1 MFDFL
6 EQTFITFFN
15 MSLTGS
21 YIILAIILIRQLLQ
35 KAPKIFS
42 YALWSIAGLRLI
54 FPFSFS
60 SVLSIFNLFSMPV
73 QSASSGNVTVNNFVP
88 DDIGMMKIPEISTGI
103 KAADTVINPFL
114 PVPEITDSVNP
125 MQIVTAV
132 ASVLWA
138 AGIIAMA
145 VYGFVSLVKVKKR
158 VEFATKLD
166 GNIFE
171 CERVRSP
178 FVFGIFKPKIYLP
191 CGMDEKQREFVIL
204 HEKNHIRRLDHITRL
219 VSFAVLM
226 LHWYNPLVWVGFNLM
241 VRDMEMS
248 CDEKVLRTL
257 GEDEKKSYGLTLVA
271 IGSNRR
277 FAAAAPLSFGENV
290 VEKRIVNILKFKKP
304 KVIAIV
310 LCVILCI
317 AVGIVCLTNSIDKA
331 YDKEALAENVET
343 FIEEDWQKQVE
354 GNDHYKYEM
363 CVAGAEVVEISG
375 DNKTAYGWQRL
386 YYYNTPYSELLKYE
400 QILSESSSMLAIG
413 FKAELDDKGN
423 IVSLT
428 NYEDDKDIP
437 ESVRQKGRFDYEIF
451 ERAQEKARKKYEE
464 YIRLVRTYETE
475 YSYVCEDGLYGVE
488 ITGCELVTDHFGKP
502 YLVIRAKNDN
512 KDGAYYI
519 DSHFELL
526 NWASGENYE
535 PKRPSPEGETTVPS
549 GTSIGKE
556 VLHFADLSLYIDEI
570 KETSYIARFFVS
582 DNSGEIR
589 EIMLELKNIKASS
602 KKPQLVYDTLS
613 YGELIPITEKIKNAV
628 SGTIYPGMN
637 YNNFINLTAEEL
649 EEIVKCYNKTK
660 FTKVRN
666 YEMDISKSI
675 YVVIDVPDN
684 KKRHFTISS
693 GSLVEDATGE
703 FYECNSMEL
712 YKIVR
717 EIMDAHGVVFQP
729 DRPDTTDIS
738 VGYTEITTAPQM
750 IKPEIDYLLLS
761 EPYTRPEMSTTSA
774 SEREPDSST
783 GLIVYN
789 IESNIPEELGLK
801 LMGMDVSGRDFL
813 EISFYNSSDRYLY
826 IVPNQVM
833 LREVDGEFKNI
844 RIYND
849 YEPQT
854 NLVAVAPESFV
865 TVQFPFG
872 YYFDEG
878 ESVNGRYSF
887 VTSVDYGTAEG
898 ADENNN
904 VMIDFKFSV
913 EEGVYSEAVPDKKIQ
928 GNPVMIYAFSQN
940 AQSFVFSMYTYEE
953 MTEIVRLFNSL
964 ELEQLPRGD
973 APTNQ
978 LFVRIV
984 DDKGYIYGFD
994 IEPDGIINWEYYAEN
1009 GAELYKA
1016 IQTPAIN
1023 AAR

>member
-1 MFDFL
+1 ML
-6 EQTFITFFN
+6 EWLEDIFITFFN
-15 MSLTGS
+15 MTLTGS
-21 YIILAIILIRQLLQ
+21 YIILGIILIRFLLQ
-35 KAPKIFS
+35 KSPKIFS
-42 YALWSIAGLRLI
+42 YCLWSIAGLRLI
-54 FPFSFS
+54 CPFSFS
-60 SVLSIFNLFSMPV
+60 SVLSIFNLFSVPV
-73 QSASSGNVTVNNFVP
+73 QNTASGFSTVNNYVP
-88 DDIGMMKIPEISTGI
+88 NDIGMMNIPEISTGI

-114 PVPEITDSVNP
+114 PVPEIGVSVNP
-125 MQIVTAV
+125 MQIITAI
-132 ASVLWA
+132 ASLMWI

-145 VYGFVSLVKVKKR
+145 VYGVVSLVKVKKR

-166 GNIFE
+166 GNVFE
-171 CERVRSP
+171 CEKIRSP
-178 FVFGIFKPKIYLP
+178 FVFGLFNPKIYLP
-191 CGMDEKQREFVIL
+191 HGMDAKQREYVIL
-204 HEKNHIRRLDHITRL
+204 HEKNHIRRLDHITKL

-226 LHWYNPLVWVGFNLM
+226 LHWYNPLVWIGFNLM

-248 CDEKVLRTL
+248 CDEKVLREL
-257 GEDEKKSYGLTLVA
+257 GEEEKKSYGLTLVA

-317 AVGIVCLTNSIDKA
+317 AVGAVCLTNSIDKT

-354 GNDHYKYEM
+354 GNDHYKYEIA
-363 CVAGAEVVEISG
+363 VAGAEVVEISE

-386 YYYNTPYSELLKYE
+386 YYYNTPYSELLKYG
-400 QILSESSSMLAIG
+400 QILSESSSMLAVG
-413 FKAELDDKGN
+413 FRAELDEKGN
-423 IVSLT
+423 VISVT
-428 NYEDDKDIP
+428 NYEDDTDIP

-475 YSYVCEDGLYGVE
+475 YSYVCEEGLYGIE

-502 YLVIRAKNDN
+502 YLVIRAKNTD
-512 KDGAYYI
+512 KDGAYHI
-519 DSHFELL
+519 DGHFELL
-526 NWASGENYE
+526 NGVSGENYE
-535 PKRPSPEGETTVPS
+535 PKRPSPSDETTVPS

-570 KETSYIARFFVS
+570 KEESYIVRLFVS

-666 YEMDISKSI
+666 YETDISKSI

-717 EIMDAHGVVFQP
+717 EIMDAHGGVFQP
-729 DRPDTTDIS
+729 DRPTVVGES

-750 IKPEIDYLLLS
+750 IKPNLPATTVPQS
-761 EPYTRPEMSTTSA
+761 ET
-774 SEREPDSST
+774 
-783 GLIVYN
+783 
-789 IESNIPEELGLK
+789 
-801 LMGMDVSGRDFL
+801 
-813 EISFYNSSDRYLY
+813 
-826 IVPNQVM
+826 Q
-833 LREVDGEFKNI
+833 EVDRTPRRQYVVSDVNVFYSDPNFRLKVFGIEI
-844 RIYND
+844 PND
-849 YEPQT
+849 QII
-854 NLVAVAPESFV
+854 AVSMANWSDGVVF
-865 TVQFPFG
+865 
-872 YYFDEG
+872 FDEQYVMKK
-878 ESVNGRYSF
+878 SVNGEWQKLDKIRDYEFHGLASIGGDNAISNLFFASMYFNDIENGRYQMAITF
-887 VTSVDYGTAEG
+887 FGGTDNG
-898 ADENNN
+898 ADPQKKHTVTIEFT
-904 VMIDFKFSV
+904 VTEYMITYAEFGQKIEGTPISV
-913 EEGVYSEAVPDKKIQ
+913 SSS
-928 GNPVMIYAFSQN
+928 SQN
-940 AQSFVFSMYTYEE
+940 APSFVFNRYTDEE
-953 MTEIVRLFNSL
+953 MREIARLYNSL

-973 APTNQ
+973 AATNQ
-978 LFVRIV
+978 LFVTII
-984 DDKGYIYGFD
+984 DNKGNGYYFE
-994 IEPDGIINWEYYAEN
+994 IEPSGSINWEYYAEN

>member
-1 MFDFL
+1 MLDWL
-6 EQTFITFFN
+6 EDVFITFFN
-15 MSLTGS
+15 MTLTGS

-35 KAPKIFS
+35 KSPKIFS
-42 YALWSIAGLRLI
+42 YILWSIAGLRLI
-54 FPFSFS
+54 CPFSFS
-60 SVLSIFNLFSMPV
+60 SVLSIFNLFSVPV
-73 QSASSGNVTVNNFVP
+73 QSTSSGNATVNNYVP
-88 DDIGMMKIPEISTGI
+88 DDIGMMRIPEISTGI

-125 MQIVTAV
+125 MQIITAV

-138 AGIIAMA
+138 AGIIVMA
-145 VYGFVSLVKVKKR
+145 VYGIVSLIKVRNR

-166 GNIFE
+166 GNVFE
-171 CERVRSP
+171 CEKIRSP

-191 CGMDEKQREFVIL
+191 CGMDEKQREYVIL
-204 HEKNHIRRLDHITRL
+204 HEKNHIRRLDHITKL

-248 CDEKVLRTL
+248 CDEKVLREL
-257 GEDEKKSYGLTLVA
+257 GEEEKKSYGLTLVA

-290 VEKRIVNILKFKKP
+290 VEKRIVNVLKFKKP
-304 KVIAIV
+304 KVVAVII
-310 LCVILCI
+310 CVILCI
-317 AVGIVCLTNSIDKA
+317 AVGAVCLTNSVDKS
-331 YDKEALAENVET
+331 YNKDILAEKVEA
-343 FIEEDWQKQVE
+343 FLEEDRQKQVE

-363 CVAGAEVVEISG
+363 CVAGAEVVEISE

-400 QILSESSSMLAIG
+400 QIFSESSSMLAVG
-413 FKAELDDKGN
+413 FRAELDEKGSV
-423 IVSLT
+423 ISVT
-428 NYEDDKDIP
+428 NYEDDTDIP

-488 ITGCELVTDHFGKP
+488 ITGCELVADQFGKP
-502 YLVIRAKNDN
+502 YLVIRAKNTD
-512 KDGAYYI
+512 KDGAYHI
-519 DSHFELL
+519 AGHFELL
-526 NWASGENYE
+526 NGASGENYE
-535 PKRPSPEGETTVPS
+535 PKRPSPSDETTVPS

-570 KETSYIARFFVS
+570 KEVSYIVRLFIS
-582 DNSGEIR
+582 DSSGEIR

-628 SGTIYPGMN
+628 SGTVYPGMN
-637 YNNFINLTAEEL
+637 YNNFINLSAEEL

-666 YEMDISKSI
+666 NETDISKSI

-684 KKRHFTISS
+684 KKRSFTISP
-693 GSLVEDATGE
+693 GGLVEDATGD

-729 DRPDTTDIS
+729 DRPTVVGES

-750 IKPEIDYLLLS
+750 INHGLI
-761 EPYTRPEMSTTSA
+761 TTAPNS
-774 SEREPDSST
+774 SITQPDNRK
-783 GLIVYN
+783 GLIVRD

-813 EISFYNSSDRYLY
+813 EISFYNSSDGYLY

-854 NLVAVAPESFV
+854 NLVAVPPKSFV

-872 YYFDEG
+872 YYFNDG
-878 ESVNGRYSF
+878 ESVEGRYSF
-887 VTSVDYGTAEG
+887 VTSVDYGTKEG
-898 ADENNN
+898 ADESNN
-904 VMIDFKFSV
+904 VMIDFKFRV
-913 EEGVYSEAVPDKKIQ
+913 EEGIYSEAVPDKKIQ
-928 GNPVMIYAFSQN
+928 GNPVMISAFSQN
-940 AQSFVFSMYTYEE
+940 AQSFVFSMYTDEE
-953 MTEIVRLFNSL
+953 MKEIVRIFNSL
-964 ELEQLPRGD
+964 ETEKLPRGD

-978 LFVRIV
+978 LFVRIA
-984 DDKGYIYGFD
+984 DDKGFIYGFD
-994 IEPDGIINWEYYAEN
+994 IEPDGSINWEYYAEN